1 MKMYVSNGYIMGRYQ
16 YVTNDLFWL
25 VPSRNHT
32 YGVGWAGRHFFD
44 CQRVMNVEV
53 LPPQMTGQNLANGVA
68 TYVLLCCVPSG
79 I

>member
-32 YGVGWAGRHFFD
+32 YGVGWDPAMFD
-44 CQRVMNVEV
+44 CQRVINVDKN
-53 LPPQMTGQNLANGVA
+53 LP
-68 TYVLLCCVPSG
+68 
-79 I
+79 

>member
-1 MKMYVSNGYIMGRYQ
+1 
-16 YVTNDLFWL
+16 
-25 VPSRNHT
+25 
-32 YGVGWAGRHFFD
+32 
-44 CQRVMNVEV
+44 MNVEV

>member
-32 YGVGWAGRHFFD
+32 YGVGQAAIFLIAKG
-44 CQRVMNVEV
+44 
-53 LPPQMTGQNLANGVA
+53 
-68 TYVLLCCVPSG
+68 
-79 I
+79 